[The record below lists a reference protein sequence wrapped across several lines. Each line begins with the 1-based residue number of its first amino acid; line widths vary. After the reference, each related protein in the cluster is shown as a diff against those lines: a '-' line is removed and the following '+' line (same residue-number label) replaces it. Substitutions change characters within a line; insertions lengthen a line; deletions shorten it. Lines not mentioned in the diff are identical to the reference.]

1 MDMNDIAEM
10 LIELKP
16 EVNFGESDDFIM
28 DGLLDSFDIISLT
41 SMIEE
46 KYGIAVDGL
55 DIVPENF
62 CSVEAIAELVRKSG
76 GTV

>member
-1 MDMNDIAEM
+1 MNDIAGM